1 MEDLGE
7 ALNSS
12 QNPIMM
18 GGGNP
23 AVIPQV
29 QACFAKHLA
38 CINQDSELL
47 NKLLAEYQPPQG
59 NPDFLAVLADYLNH
73 TLGWNITAKNIA
85 VTNGAQ
91 SAFFT
96 LFNFIV
102 KASSARKICMP
113 LVPDY
118 LGYVDLGVEHDM
130 FTAFKPVIKTTGE
143 KTFKYEIDRQI
154 FDLEECISAVCFSRP
169 TNPSGNIISDDEVEF
184 LAEKTLAKKIPLI
197 FDLAYGQPFPA
208 VTFSEHSL
216 PWFDHAVYV
225 MSLSKLGLPGARTGI
240 VVADEN
246 TIDAVTKV
254 TATLALAPGNLGPS
268 VATQLIQSGDLERL
282 KTAAIYPYYQRKM
295 QQAFDYCLEK
305 SKSIPVNIHQPEG
318 AFFLWLWFEGLPI
331 SSEELY
337 QRLKAKG
344 VFIISGHHFFQ
355 ALNDEQWPHQ
365 NECIRVSY
373 CQDFEKVKQG
383 LDIVFDEVNRL
394 FNSPL

>member
-12 QNPIMM
+12 PDTIMM

-23 AVIPQV
+23 AVIPEV
-29 QACFAKHLA
+29 QDCFAKHLSHV
-38 CINQDSELL
+38 CTDTGQL

-59 NPDFLAVLADYLNH
+59 SPDFLSVLADYLNQ
-73 TLGWNITAKNIA
+73 TLGWQITADNIA
-85 VTNGAQ
+85 ITNGAQ

-102 KASSARKICMP
+102 KASSARKICLP

-130 FTAFKPVIKTTGE
+130 FTAFKPVIKTLSE
-143 KTFKYEIDRQI
+143 HTFKYQIDRER
-154 FDLEECISAVCFSRP
+154 FDLDDSISAVCFSRP
-169 TNPSGNIISDDEVEF
+169 TNPSGNIISDEEVTF
-184 LAEKTLAKKIPLI
+184 LAEKTMAKEIPLI

-208 VTFSEHSL
+208 VTFSDHSL

-240 VVADEN
+240 VVADKQ
-246 TIDAVTKV
+246 TVSAIAKV

-268 VATQLIQSGDLERL
+268 LATPVIQSGDLERL
-282 KTAAIYPYYQRKM
+282 KQDAIYPYYQQKM

-305 SKSIPVNIHQPEG
+305 SKSVAVHIHQPEG

-331 SSEELY
+331 PSEELY

-344 VFIISGHHFFQ
+344 VLVISGHHFFQ
-355 ALNDEQWPHQ
+355 ALGDEQWPHQ
-365 NECIRVSY
+365 HECIRVSY

-383 LDIVFDEVNRL
+383 LDVLFDEVNQL
-394 FNSPL
+394 LG